1 MLRVAEINTAAV
13 QLLEQAK
20 IILDTREKV
29 LKPATENFNMFS
41 ILNMET
47 NEVDT
52 HSRMLFELLSPSGSH
67 GKGDRF
73 LREFFELVLHKPFR
87 ENAVVYR
94 EYKIDE
100 ADNYGRIDLLVD
112 GEGFC
117 YPIEVKIYAGDQHQQ
132 IKRYAQFAAKA
143 QDSQVYYLTL
153 DGHEPS
159 EKSTGGADNFACL
172 SFGEHI
178 RPWLVR
184 CREISWQTPGVAET
198 IQQYIH
204 LVDKLTQSSEG
215 DPFMEIIQKT
225 VGMSQVNYKAATAIE
240 RTLEPLRAEMMR
252 RVFREIE
259 AHIGNRLQKYNSSY
273 EADAEHFYS
282 SNRKKVWPSLTYL
295 VKRCGDLNVAFRTEA
310 DWEGKLS
317 CGFVFFDDNYAQV
330 PGRAKELIDAFE
342 SEEWRELISTYT
354 FKDWWLWWD
363 YLPEEPI
370 SFKALDGVYP
380 ELYDAKRHGE
390 IMAEVFSKI
399 DQLLDNSL
407 ETGWCGGTF

>member
-1 MLRVAEINTAAV
+1 MAEINTAAV

-20 IILDTREKV
+20 IILDTREKA

-41 ILNMET
+41 ILNMEA

-52 HSRMLFELLSPSGSH
+52 HSRMLFELLSPGGSH
-67 GKGDRF
+67 GRGSRF

-87 ENAVVYR
+87 EDAIVYR

-132 IKRYAQFAAKA
+132 IKRYAQFATKA

-159 EKSTGGADNFACL
+159 EKSTDGTDNFACL
-172 SFGEHI
+172 SFREHI

-184 CREISWQTPGVAET
+184 CGEIAWQTPAVAET

-204 LVDKLTQSSEG
+204 LIDKLTQSSEG
-215 DPFMEIIQKT
+215 DLFMEIIQRT
-225 VGMSQVNYKAATAIE
+225 VGMSQANYEAAVAIE
-240 RTLEPLRAEMMR
+240 RILEPLRAEMMR
-252 RVFREIE
+252 QVFREIE
-259 AHIGNRLQKYNSSY
+259 AHIGTLLQRYISSY
-273 EADAEHFYS
+273 EADAEQFYS
-282 SNRKKVWPSLTYL
+282 PNRKRAWPSLTYL
-295 VKRCGDLNVAFRTEA
+295 VKRCGDLNIAFRVEV
-310 DWEGKLS
+310 DGELF
-317 CGFVFFDDNYAQV
+317 CGFIFFDDNYAQV

-342 SEEWRELISTYT
+342 SDEWKELISTYT
-354 FKDWWLWWD
+354 FNDWWLWWD

-370 SFKALDGVYP
+370 NFKALDGVYP

-390 IMAEVFSKI
+390 IMAEVFARI
-399 DQLLDNSL
+399 DQLLNNSL